1 MLIMLTHKSEL
12 LCVCFCVLWGLFP
25 TRAHLCTAWVGE
37 TTRPESALE
46 QKVLNLALVL
56 AVRSR
61 LLVRRTEKTT
71 SLTDITG
78 RSVGGPRTQ
87 NNDDWPG
94 LTLQV
99 SNCGLHL
106 WFSRLFCAPLFILM
120 LDKHQYREY
129 LYLCAGLRKTLT
141 GQADSFS
148 LQNLKLW
155 RVLNLSSC
163 GCWIIGWILFVGSR
177 FVF

>member
-46 QKVLNLALVL
+46 QKVLNLALDS
-56 AVRSR
+56 AARSR
-61 LLVRRTEKTT
+61 LLVQKTEKTT

-78 RSVGGPRTQ
+78 WSVGGPRTQ

-99 SNCGLHL
+99 SNRGLHQ
-106 WFSRLFCAPLFILM
+106 WFSRLFCAPLFIPM

-141 GQADSFS
+141 GQAAFFS
-148 LQNLKLW
+148 WQNLKLC
-155 RVLNLSSC
+155 RVLDLSSC
-163 GCWIIGWILFVGSR
+163 GCWIIGWISFVGSR